1 MRHGSLKS
9 IRSGSQIESVVS
21 LGESDGL
28 HEERVLAF
36 DESVTGQPSYVLDRV
51 QQTIPELSY
60 TQVEPVQIH
69 LTIRTRTKCDK
80 SVRAT
85 AKVCM

>member
-1 MRHGSLKS
+1 M
-9 IRSGSQIESVVS
+9 SQIESVVS
-21 LGESDGL
+21 FGESDGL
-28 HEERVLAF
+28 REERVLLAF

-69 LTIRTRTKCDK
+69 LTIRTRTKCDN